1 VNLCLGWISINSGCC
16 AVAGGSKMNIV
27 SGFCDHCKS
36 TCTYG
41 ALQIRHKNYLLC
53 QYCFQKGNSKLLILL
68 IHIHVH
74 VSPMFFITK
83 MVVTSWNQL
92 LSNFVYI

>member
-1 VNLCLGWISINSGCC
+1 
-16 AVAGGSKMNIV
+16 MNIV

-36 TCTYG
+36 IQSYG
-41 ALQIRHKNYLLC
+41 AQKMRHKSYLLC
-53 QYCFQKGNSKLLILL
+53 QYCFQEGNSKLLILF

-74 VSPMFFITK
+74 ISPLSFITK
-83 MVVTSWNQL
+83 MIVTSWNQL